1 VECVRWHTSP
11 VSSSIAPLAGGGRF
25 GDCFTFG
32 DWRLVEER
40 GREEEGEAEE
50 EDVAFFEFFDFRTTG
65 LKDASDAS
73 DVSFDPVMLPRA
85 CGTSETIFEEKEEE
99 EEENDDDDDDDDDDA
114 DGCDN
119 NFFFFF
125 SCSFS
130 SSELAV
136 ASTMVLTFVTAG
148 VWWRRAKGAFDFF
161 EF

>member
-65 LKDASDAS
+65 LKDASDDS
-73 DVSFDPVMLPRA
+73 DVSFDAVMLPPV
-85 CGTSETIFEEKEEE
+85 CGTSEATFEEE
-99 EEENDDDDDDDDDDA
+99 EEEEEEEEAA

-119 NFFFFF
+119 NLFFFF

-130 SSELAV
+130 SSELVV
-136 ASTMVLTFVTAG
+136 ASTMVLTFTTAG
-148 VWWRRAKGAFDFF
+148 VWWRRAEGAFDFF
-161 EF
+161 DF